1 MKRKKRIEKIL
12 SDDFK
17 SFIIEVI
24 DISHHHKGHNHF
36 TGNNETHF
44 SIILTLNTND
54 DFKRIDIHRKINYL
68 LKDEFSSGL
77 HALEIKIKN

>member
-12 SDDFK
+12 SDNFK
-17 SFIIEVI
+17 TWIIEVN
-24 DISHHHKGHNHF
+24 DISYQHKGHNHF
-36 TGNNETHF
+36 TGNDETH
-44 SIILTLNTND
+44 ILVILYQNIKN
-54 DFKRIDIHRKINYL
+54 DFKSIDIHRKINYL

>member
-12 SDDFK
+12 SDNFK
-17 SFIIEVI
+17 LWMIKVI
-24 DISHHHKGHNHF
+24 DISYQHKGHNHF
-36 TGNNETHF
+36 TGNDETHF
-44 SIILTLNTND
+44 SIILHLNIKDN
-54 DFKRIDIHRKINYL
+54 FKRINIHRKINYL